1 MITVH
6 HYSSNLVM
14 LSLRKDFSIPSS
26 HDYYIFIISWADP
39 LSNDLNVSFYLQVK
53 IHEAKGL
60 PKDLSHF
67 VFCQYSF
74 WGYEDSV
81 SVPPEISPDTL
92 VEKRNTKTVKFT
104 HERVGCTLHFRNTEF
119 LC

>member
-1 MITVH
+1 M
-6 HYSSNLVM
+6 
-14 LSLRKDFSIPSS
+14 
-26 HDYYIFIISWADP
+26 
-39 LSNDLNVSFYLQVK
+39 K

-104 HERVGCTLHFRNTEF
+104 HERVGIQSVFCQYSFWGYEDSVSVPPEISPDTLVEKRNTKTVKFTHERVGCTLHFRNTEF